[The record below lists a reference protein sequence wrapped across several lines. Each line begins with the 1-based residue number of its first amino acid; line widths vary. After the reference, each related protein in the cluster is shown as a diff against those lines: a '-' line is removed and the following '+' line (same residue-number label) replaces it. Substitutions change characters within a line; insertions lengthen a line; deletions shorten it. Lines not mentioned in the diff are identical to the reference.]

1 MTAKSD
7 GFGSVACRLAKII
20 MTWMRIT
27 ATFMLTKTLRAEQV
41 RESYWCECVRRTC
54 IQRSPMALFPWSTQ
68 RVWNV
73 ALVWR
78 LLRQARLNGTIP
90 QVQWVSRSEKDE
102 VLVGDCKAT
111 WPSLG
116 RRNCGVRA
124 K

>member
-7 GFGSVACRLAKII
+7 GFGSVACRLAKNHYDVNEDNSHIHVNQDI
-20 MTWMRIT
+20 ARGTGT
-27 ATFMLTKTLRAEQV
+27 GKLLV
-41 RESYWCECVRRTC
+41 RVCPAHVYSEESD
-54 IQRSPMALFPWSTQ
+54 
-68 RVWNV
+68 
-73 ALVWR
+73 
-78 LLRQARLNGTIP
+78 GTIP